1 MYKTPAGLFGLPD
14 GIYINT
20 YWQLCMPGLQDAF
33 IVVRLDIRIF
43 VSEDMMASVYVL
55 LLMIPVSTTGNYL
68 GKVVDVFDTRRD
80 CYVAMHDASEQT
92 VNTYICMEIE

>member
-1 MYKTPAGLFGLPD
+1 
-14 GIYINT
+14 
-20 YWQLCMPGLQDAF
+20 
-33 IVVRLDIRIF
+33 
-43 VSEDMMASVYVL
+43 MMASVYVL

-68 GKVVDVFDTRRD
+68 GKVIDVFDTRRD